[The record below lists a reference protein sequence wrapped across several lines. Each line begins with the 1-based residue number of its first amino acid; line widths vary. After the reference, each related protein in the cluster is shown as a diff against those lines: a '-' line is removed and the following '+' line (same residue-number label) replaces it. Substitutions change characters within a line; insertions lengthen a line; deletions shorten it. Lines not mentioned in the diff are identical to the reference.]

1 MNLLPHF
8 TADSLATAIVTADSL
23 ATAIVTADSLA
34 TAIVT
39 ADSLATAIV
48 TADSLATAI
57 VTADSLA
64 TAIVTADSKAIL
76 LLILPWPRMRP
87 DLGSL
92 CYIALTPPYSDPW
105 RVPQWFRPQTGIIFG
120 LWDQGL
126 AWYKGGVAGEMS
138 SVTELRLQDFDISED
153 TGFVPSS
160 PPLTSLP
167 EYFTHWKLARTDQ

>member
-8 TADSLATAIVTADSL
+8 TADSLATAIVTADFLATAIVTADSLATAIVTADSLATSIVTADSL

-64 TAIVTADSKAIL
+64 TAIVTADSKVIL

-92 CYIALTPPYSDPW
+92 CYIALTPPYLDPW
-105 RVPQWFRPQTGIIFG
+105 R
-120 LWDQGL
+120 L
-126 AWYKGGVAGEMS
+126 ARASTV
-138 SVTELRLQDFDISED
+138 
-153 TGFVPSS
+153 SS
-160 PPLTSLP
+160 PDRYHFWPLGSRASVVQRGRGRRNELS
-167 EYFTHWKLARTDQ
+167 HRAAVARL